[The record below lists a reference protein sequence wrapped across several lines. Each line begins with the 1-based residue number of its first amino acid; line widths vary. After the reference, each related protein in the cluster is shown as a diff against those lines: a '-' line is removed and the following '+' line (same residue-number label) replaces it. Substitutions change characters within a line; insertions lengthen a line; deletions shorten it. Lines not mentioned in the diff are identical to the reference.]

1 MKQSRLLEIIREEI
15 SEALSETS
23 YAGKGAIPQMKKDP
37 KYSTLS
43 GDGKVNAEK
52 ELKSGG
58 TVELE
63 EEKRKKLAEK
73 YQIDEETINEMASV
87 VQTKKALA
95 KLGNEKGLELVKD
108 VEKETLDQFKKN
120 PRNIEGRLAREL
132 EPNEYPNKKPNK
144 KTGERTIGYGAEF
157 ERNFKKK
164 AGIDFKDFT
173 MDIELKFNKQFPED
187 KKFNSGLATNT
198 TEKDAAA
205 QIFGLEKGV
214 RGRKADPN
222 KPEKAP
228 STGKRGRPAGEG
240 PKKATLT
247 PGDDGFDDVSYN
259 EPEEDEAA
267 AAVGSDE
274 TAKELGQAASVSK
287 DENFDRI
294 RAGLMKKAK
303 AAKGELSAADA
314 QLANQIINTAKAK
327 YKFNATQVDAL
338 RAVAGL

>member
-15 SEALSETS
+15 AGALGEAS

-43 GDGKVNAEK
+43 GDGKINAEK
-52 ELKSGG
+52 ELKTGG

-73 YQIDEETINEMASV
+73 YQIDEEILNEMASIK
-87 VQTKKALA
+87 QLKSEL
-95 KLGNEKGLELVKD
+95 EKQGK
-108 VEKETLDQFKKN
+108 EKELQAVKTAEKSTLDALKSD
-120 PRNIEGRLAREL
+120 PTITSDGRLKGYVSALKKEL
-132 EPNEYPNKKPNK
+132 K
-144 KTGERTIGYGAEF
+144 AEHNIILQDLLTKVMLDA
-157 ERNFKKK
+157 EE
-164 AGIDFKDFT
+164 AGGKFKD
-173 MDIELKFNKQFPED
+173 DI
-187 KKFNSGLATNT
+187 ATNT
-198 TEKDAAA
+198 IEKDAAN
-205 QIFGLEKGV
+205 QLLGKEPGQ

-228 STGKRGRPAGEG
+228 STGKRGRPAASTSAG
-240 PKKATLT
+240 KAVTLT

-274 TAKELGQAASVSK
+274 TAKELGQAAPVSK

-294 RAGLMKKAK
+294 RTGLMKKAK